1 MWVGLRYL
9 LCLMTGNFILV
20 MDNNIYTNISSCSK
34 RLLIPQHKKKK
45 LSYITLRQLRQ
56 HYKYNNHVQLNS
68 NKPLPKLVTSKNL
81 KNSSK
86 LTNLL
91 FSMATNLFQ
100 INKFLLLTKIVYFD
114 NNYYVS

>member
-45 LSYITLRQLRQ
+45 TKL
-56 HYKYNNHVQLNS
+56 YN
-68 NKPLPKLVTSKNL
+68 TSL
-81 KNSSK
+81 AEIA
-86 LTNLL
+86 L
-91 FSMATNLFQ
+91 
-100 INKFLLLTKIVYFD
+100 
-114 NNYYVS
+114 